1 MKHLFVLI
9 ATLLVASTF
18 AFAQLSTSITA
29 KQNNTSTVSTA
40 VEKEILQMEKE
51 WNDARAKTDR
61 AAFERLIAND
71 FITFTPTG
79 EEVGKD
85 RVVKNY
91 RAPNLEAMENGN
103 VKIRVFGDTAIATG
117 WNTRKWRI
125 MSKEA
130 SPQEWFTNVWV
141 KRNGKWQIISTQ
153 GATKKEAPFN
163 SNVGAVTFKDSD
175 FKPIAA
181 SGCEQETSL
190 KSLKS
195 DTPTAIKFTN
205 STNQPV
211 NVYWLNYEGKRD
223 QRGYFIGSPLPSGQ
237 LDTVVLAPSESV
249 ARNTFLTHSF
259 VVTDAGGKCLGI
271 YQPMKEPG
279 LVVIK

>member
-1 MKHLFVLI
+1 MKRLFVLI

-18 AFAQLSTSITA
+18 AFAQPSTSITA

-61 AAFERLIAND
+61 AALERLVANE
-71 FITFTPTG
+71 FVTFTEEG

-85 RVVKNY
+85 RVVKNF
-91 RAPNLEAMENGN
+91 RAPNLEAMETGN
-103 VKIRVFGDTAIATG
+103 VKVKVFGDTAIATG
-117 WNTRKWRI
+117 WNLRKWLI
-125 MSKEA
+125 MDRET
-130 SPQEWFTNVWV
+130 SPQEWFTDVWM
-141 KRNGKWQIISTQ
+141 KRNGKWQIVSTQ
-153 GATKKEAPFN
+153 WTMKKEHPFK
-163 SNVGAVTFKDSD
+163 SNVVAELKNNDLKLIT
-175 FKPIAA
+175 A
-181 SGCEQETSL
+181 SGCEQEPSL

-195 DTPTAIKFTN
+195 DTATAIKFTN
-205 STNQPV
+205 PTNQPV

-223 QRGYFIGSPLPSGQ
+223 QRGYFLFAPYPSGQ
-237 LDTVVLAPSESV
+237 PETVVLAPGKFVS
-249 ARNTFLTHSF
+249 RNTFLTHPF
-259 VVTDAGGKCLGI
+259 VITDAGGKCLGI